1 MGLIL
6 GGAASFTRFMVDG
19 SAPEDYLEDY
29 PRRIARFAFRN
40 IDPSTESERSV
51 GWVNIMDMFDSRF
64 RAMEF
69 LREPC
74 IAMSWR
80 VDIRKVPPKA
90 LKQYCREAEE
100 KIKEEENVEFLP
112 KERRREIKESIQ
124 MELLK
129 RVIPRA
135 RTFDM
140 IWNLHT
146 SVLLFGST
154 SNNLSDEFAD
164 FFLQCFGLPLKAVF
178 PYSMASRI
186 LQEEEMDTALLDGLW
201 PCLSEVNEPCS

>member
-1 MGLIL
+1 MGLIY
-6 GGAASFTRFMVDG
+6 GSGSFTRFMVDG
-19 SAPEDYLEDY
+19 AAPDDYLEDY
-29 PRRIARFAFRN
+29 PKRISRFAFRN
-40 IDPSTESERSV
+40 IDQASESERSV
-51 GWVNIMDMFDSRF
+51 GWVDIMDMFDSRF

-80 VDIRKVPPKA
+80 VDTRKVPSKA

-100 KIKEEENVEFLP
+100 KIKEKEGVEFLP
-112 KERRREIKESIQ
+112 KERRREIKESVRL
-124 MELLK
+124 ELLK
-129 RVIPRA
+129 RVLPRS

-154 SNNLSDEFAD
+154 NKNLSDEFAE
-164 FFLQCFGLPLKAVF
+164 FFLQCFGLHLKVVF
-178 PYSMASRI
+178 PYSMAARI
-186 LQEEEMDTALLDGLW
+186 LRKEEMDPELLDGLF
-201 PCLSEVNEPCS
+201 PSLSEVK

>member
-1 MGLIL
+1 MGLIY
-6 GGAASFTRFMVDG
+6 GSGSFTRFMVDG
-19 SAPEDYLEDY
+19 AAPEDYLEDY
-29 PRRIARFAFRN
+29 PRRISRFAFRN
-40 IDPSTESERSV
+40 IDPASESERSD

-64 RAMEF
+64 KAMEF

-80 VDIRKVPPKA
+80 VDTRKVPPKA
-90 LKQYCREAEE
+90 LKQYCREAED
-100 KIKEEENVEFLP
+100 KIKEEEGIEFLP
-112 KERRREIKESIQ
+112 KARRLEIKESLKI
-124 MELLK
+124 ELLK

-154 SNNLSDEFAD
+154 SNNLSDEFAG
-164 FFLQCFGLPLKAVF
+164 FFTQCFDLQLKAVF

-186 LQEEEMDTALLDGLW
+186 LQKEGMDAELLDGLY
-201 PCLSEVNEPCS
+201 PSLNEVK